1 MTRAFHWQLLGV
13 VALVAATVAGC
24 GGGPDQ
30 PSPTPATTPAPPA
43 TSTATATAT
52 ATASPPPTT
61 TPTTAPSPRAT
72 ATATPSP
79 TPVPTPV
86 PATATATPSPTPV
99 VPEATTFRYDT
110 YDTTGAVSTAGS
122 YAFLSD
128 PDDTS
133 TVVTTYEALRDGTTT
148 ALLIHKSDA
157 DGLSR
162 ADVYDEVEV
171 GDLFE
176 WHQADDCFV
185 RYRVTDV
192 PEAGVTATHREFG
205 VRWETYVFQGCQT
218 GSVPTSA
225 TVTFTAA
232 TELPLDHL
240 GGTHLTG
247 FAVVHG
253 PWQLAPHTQSAP
265 GVPGTPKASVAIK
278 PPDYPDPGRQPDDVN
293 PVYPADL
300 AEARQLR
307 YWREP
312 TLPEGWT
319 FWRAVSGDI
328 AGPVWGYCATWKTA
342 DGYIAVDIC
351 GSYADVRQS
360 RFEASWLTNHNPPR
374 LIVREPL
381 VIAGRPA
388 WVEYSPLGE
397 QHHPSGSVVVVVYDP
412 ATETIYEVQSSDA
425 DMLGANST
433 PVIAIARSLFEG
445 PTGRAL
451 YDTYDTTGAVSTP
464 GSYAFLSDP
473 DDTSTVVTTYEAL
486 RDGTTT
492 ALLIHTSDAD
502 GASRADVYDA
512 VEVGDLFEW
521 HQADDCFVR
530 YTVTEVKPDPTGNRP
545 LSKLP
550 DGGLAHLCVRWLQRR
565 HQQTG
570 GEHRIGW
577 SPANITSPDVTSPI
591 RHGNWLIVP
600 QDWTGAMEEYVLVP
614 YRENPECEGDEP
626 TTLEEHAFGRRPA
639 LPDDWVVENIREM
652 MCDLLHVT
660 YRSADWTADI
670 DVYISR
676 QWAVPFH
683 IPWVDP
689 SNTHEV
695 VEATM
700 IDGHPAVLR
709 YDSRGFFNLNMKI
722 YHSSGIKY
730 EVWTRSQSLVSNP
743 QAVIDIARS
752 LYDTPTP
759 APGAT
764 TTFRYDTYD
773 TTGAVSTPG
782 SHTILTDSSS
792 TTSAASSKGFLIGAE
807 AIIVTTY
814 DSEGNSHAQF
824 YDSIKVGDVVEW
836 YPTNQPECW
845 QRYKITAIL
854 TDPPGDPPR
863 KRFAVESLYVF
874 LDKCPVSTIADIVGQ
889 EDVELRWNPPA
900 GRPGCDGI
908 PVMLKDQPV
917 PGGASYRA
925 APHENLVIDIPH
937 GMTVVRLTGFV
948 AASVQPLRLEDVES
962 GSLLLMNLGTG
973 EEWKRTIVTSEDD
986 SRDVGALFDQIVASA
1001 RTVVESCSD

>member
-1 MTRAFHWQLLGV
+1 ME
-13 VALVAATVAGC
+13 AG
-24 GGGPDQ
+24 
-30 PSPTPATTPAPPA
+30 
-43 TSTATATAT
+43 
-52 ATASPPPTT
+52 
-61 TPTTAPSPRAT
+61 
-72 ATATPSP
+72 
-79 TPVPTPV
+79 
-86 PATATATPSPTPV
+86 
-99 VPEATTFRYDT
+99 DT
-110 YDTTGAVSTAGS
+110 
-122 YAFLSD
+122 
-128 PDDTS
+128 
-133 TVVTTYEALRDGTTT
+133 
-148 ALLIHKSDA
+148 
-157 DGLSR
+157 
-162 ADVYDEVEV
+162 
-171 GDLFE
+171 FE
-176 WHQADDCFV
+176 W
-185 RYRVTDV
+185 R
-192 PEAGVTATHREFG
+192 
-205 VRWETYVFQGCQT
+205 
-218 GSVPTSA
+218 
-225 TVTFTAA
+225 
-232 TELPLDHL
+232 
-240 GGTHLTG
+240 
-247 FAVVHG
+247 
-253 PWQLAPHTQSAP
+253 
-265 GVPGTPKASVAIK
+265 
-278 PPDYPDPGRQPDDVN
+278 
-293 PVYPADL
+293 
-300 AEARQLR
+300 
-307 YWREP
+307 
-312 TLPEGWT
+312 
-319 FWRAVSGDI
+319 
-328 AGPVWGYCATWKTA
+328 
-342 DGYIAVDIC
+342 
-351 GSYADVRQS
+351 
-360 RFEASWLTNHNPPR
+360 
-374 LIVREPL
+374 
-381 VIAGRPA
+381 
-388 WVEYSPLGE
+388 
-397 QHHPSGSVVVVVYDP
+397 
-412 ATETIYEVQSSDA
+412 
-425 DMLGANST
+425 
-433 PVIAIARSLFEG
+433 
-445 PTGRAL
+445 
-451 YDTYDTTGAVSTP
+451 
-464 GSYAFLSDP
+464 
-473 DDTSTVVTTYEAL
+473 
-486 RDGTTT
+486 
-492 ALLIHTSDAD
+492 
-502 GASRADVYDA
+502 
-512 VEVGDLFEW
+512 
-521 HQADDCFVR
+521 QADDCFVR
-530 YTVTEVKPDPTGNRP
+530 YTVTEIKPDPTGTVPR
-545 LSKLP
+545 KL
-550 DGGLAHLCVRWLQRR
+550 LAVEWLTYAFAGCSGAIE
-565 HQQTG
+565 TG